1 MGDCPFRGKIAPG
14 TEHSMAG
21 NKTTQT
27 TASADDYLAAIEDP
41 ARRAD
46 CEALAA
52 LMQKVTQEPPKMW
65 GPAIV
70 GFGSYHYVYES
81 GREGDMCVVGFSSR
95 KADITLYLQGLR
107 EGQDALLAS
116 LGKHKADGGCL
127 HIKRMGDVDA
137 SVLEALVANAV
148 ARVNRNH
155 G

>member
-1 MGDCPFRGKIAPG
+1 
-14 TEHSMAG
+14 MAA

-27 TASADDYLAAIEDP
+27 TASADAYLAAIEDP

-52 LMQKVTQEPPKMW
+52 LMQKVTREPPKMW

-70 GFGSYHYVYES
+70 GFGSYHYVYDS

-95 KADITLYLQGLR
+95 KADITLYLKGLAS
-107 EGQDALLAS
+107 GQDALLAR

-137 SVLEALVANAV
+137 EVLGKLVANAAEQV
-148 ARVNRNH
+148 KSKH